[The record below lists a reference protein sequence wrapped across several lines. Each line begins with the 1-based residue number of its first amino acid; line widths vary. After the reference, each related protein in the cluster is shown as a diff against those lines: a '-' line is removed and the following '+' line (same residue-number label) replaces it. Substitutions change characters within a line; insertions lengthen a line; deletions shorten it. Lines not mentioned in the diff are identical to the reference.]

1 MKMLIFKLIYFYL
14 FIFIL
19 RKHNCVSY
27 EGGYEDLLLSGGGVR
42 MWNYIDKSQRF
53 GGWTAS
59 VFRVEEYKKLHVTY
73 WQAAF
78 FEISLI

>member
-1 MKMLIFKLIYFYL
+1 MFLTKAAMKIYY
-14 FIFIL
+14 
-19 RKHNCVSY
+19 CQ
-27 EGGYEDLLLSGGGVR
+27 GGGVR